1 MKSAFP
7 HLLFALPVN
16 HYMRG
21 RNKCLILFHYL
32 PVCKIIH
39 WCTTILQKGSII
51 SYFLA
56 SFINSWMKHIWWI
69 SVYYSYYSYR
79 WLNCPIFGKWKK
91 TMQAGFW
98 FNCSSLWQLSVMTRC
113 SRLFLF
119 FFPQTWSQWFYQE
132 AVVFS
137 RNFFFSNHN
146 VSIHC
151 GLVTVSRRFQL

>member
-56 SFINSWMKHIWWI
+56 SFINSRMKHIWWI

-91 TMQAGFW
+91 QCKLVFDSIVVVCD
-98 FNCSSLWQLSVMTRC
+98 NYLLWQDVPDS
-113 SRLFLF
+113 SYF
-119 FFPQTWSQWFYQE
+119 FFPRPGGSDFTKK
-132 AVVFS
+132 
-137 RNFFFSNHN
+137 
-146 VSIHC
+146 
-151 GLVTVSRRFQL
+151 L